1 MSLIVNTN
9 VGSLNAQ
16 RSLAASGAELKT
28 AMERLSSGK
37 RINSAADDAA
47 GFAVAERMTAQ
58 IRGLNMAVKNVN
70 DGLSYLKTV
79 DGALDTSMRLVQRIY
94 ELSVQASNGTLSQ
107 PDKTN
112 IQMEISS
119 LIDEVDRVY
128 YETDFNGK
136 QAMPSSWEDNK
147 VIQVGVNSGDTLE
160 ISLGP
165 SAAVDFL
172 GAAEGFSLWSDAS
185 FRTSAETTPPV
196 NGLGATSFNI
206 NSASGQTLIEISAN
220 QTATEIENVV
230 NAQAAE
236 SGVFARAYNWGF
248 LEGNESLFG
257 NSFSIK
263 VNGHTAST
271 NSFSYE
277 NLAFA
282 INEIREETDVTAS
295 AFEWGIQIADNK
307 GGDIKLEVESSNQ
320 IFAYAPWKYDEK
332 VELTG
337 GSLDSMTLSGSVK
350 FVSASEFSVDK
361 IGNSVPTIFDSNPRS
376 LEGFLDQTLADNDSL
391 TSYFDENYGNVEN
404 LDGVNVEHAAW
415 VANFVSQAALDAIV
429 EQRAAVG
436 AYVNRLEFIASNLM
450 NVAEFTT
457 AARSRIEDADFAAE
471 SARLAKAQVL
481 QQMGT
486 AMLAQANAQPQ
497 LALSLIKS

>member
-1 MSLIVNTN
+1 M
-9 VGSLNAQ
+9 
-16 RSLAASGAELKT
+16 GAT
-28 AMERLSSGK
+28 
-37 RINSAADDAA
+37 
-47 GFAVAERMTAQ
+47 
-58 IRGLNMAVKNVN
+58 
-70 DGLSYLKTV
+70 
-79 DGALDTSMRLVQRIY
+79 
-94 ELSVQASNGTLSQ
+94 
-107 PDKTN
+107 
-112 IQMEISS
+112 
-119 LIDEVDRVY
+119 
-128 YETDFNGK
+128 
-136 QAMPSSWEDNK
+136 
-147 VIQVGVNSGDTLE
+147 
-160 ISLGP
+160 
-165 SAAVDFL
+165 
-172 GAAEGFSLWSDAS
+172 EGFSLWSDAP

-220 QTATEIENVV
+220 QTAAEIENLV

-236 SGVFARAYNWGF
+236 SGVFARALNWGF
-248 LEGNESLFG
+248 LEANESLSG

-277 NLAFA
+277 NLASV
-282 INEIREETDVTAS
+282 INEIREETGVQAW
-295 AFEWGIQIADNK
+295 AYEWGVNISDSK
-307 GGDIKLEVESSNQ
+307 GGDIKLEVEGSNQ
-320 IFAYAPWKYDEK
+320 IFAWAPWKPDEK

-350 FVSASEFSVDK
+350 FMSASEFDIDK

-376 LEGFLDQTLADNDSL
+376 LEGYLDQTLADNDSL
-391 TSYFDENYGNVEN
+391 TSYFDEDYGNSEN

-415 VANFVSQAALDAIV
+415 VANLVSQAALDAIV
-429 EQRAAVG
+429 EQRATVG

-457 AARSRIEDADFAAE
+457 AARSRIEDADFAVE

-481 QQMGT
+481 QQIGT

-497 LALSLIKS
+497 LALSLIR